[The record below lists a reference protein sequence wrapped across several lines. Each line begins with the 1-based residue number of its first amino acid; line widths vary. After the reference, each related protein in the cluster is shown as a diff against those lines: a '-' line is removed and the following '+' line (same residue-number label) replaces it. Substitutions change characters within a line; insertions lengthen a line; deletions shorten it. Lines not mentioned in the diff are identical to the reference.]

1 MQCPFDENQFGFR
14 KHCSTVQLLTKV
26 TKDWLHAR
34 DGGLSAG
41 LACINLRKAFDAVRH
56 QILLESLSSAG
67 IGGIP
72 LNWFASYLSE
82 RTQRLVTQRGCSS
95 TLVVSSGVPQ
105 GTVLGPVL
113 FNLYVR
119 ELPKTAEAHGFHLPM
134 FTYDMTLYTSHKSL
148 HLAAQTLNLALS
160 SLSAA
165 VLDLVLMVN
174 VDKPVVLFLTPS
186 PVPNPPPLI
195 SINHVPLTVVDSTR
209 ILGVY
214 IDCRLTWTPH
224 IDGIVRKVSKK
235 IGALQGSFRCL
246 SIPARRSCCHSPG
259 SFVLLR
265 FFPHEVV

>member
-1 MQCPFDENQFGFR
+1 MAVVHTVLVALTMILRPIYLSTSTLLVMIIVFFFLFPFRFSYYTSLYYLVEYWRPFLAPKYCFFYLTMQCPFDENQFGFR

-82 RTQRLVTQRGCSS
+82 RTQRVVTQRGCSS

-119 ELPKTAEAHGFHLPM
+119 ELPKTAEAHGLHLPM
-134 FTYDMTLYTSHKSL
+134 FADDMTLYTSHKSL

-165 VLDLVLMVN
+165 VLDLGLMVN
-174 VDKPVVLFLTPS
+174 VDKPVVLFLSHPQFQTRLHLS
-186 PVPNPPPLI
+186 P
-195 SINHVPLTVVDSTR
+195 
-209 ILGVY
+209 
-214 IDCRLTWTPH
+214 
-224 IDGIVRKVSKK
+224 
-235 IGALQGSFRCL
+235 
-246 SIPARRSCCHSPG
+246 
-259 SFVLLR
+259 
-265 FFPHEVV
+265 